1 MRVTIYPSARAFLA
15 AVQSPL
21 EADEPLHSLVLGL
34 CRHLARSPEPPR
46 EAPYLA
52 AVWDR
57 QRLLLAAMMIPPH
70 HLVLAPTEHADE
82 PALRALVA
90 ELRDSQRSVPGVQA
104 PVPHAQRFA
113 ELWCQGEGCRFHRL
127 RRLEI
132 LALETVIAPRPA
144 PGRLR
149 PAIQNDV
156 PQVTEWLLTFQ
167 EEALPEEAAQEETRR
182 RIPEIA
188 RRVVEAGRLFLWEH
202 GEPVSMVALSRP
214 TRHGITLNMVYTPPE
229 HRNRGYA
236 SNAVAQLSQRLL
248 AEGYRFCTLFVDLA
262 NPISTRLY
270 RAIGYRPVAEAEV
283 YRFQPLGRPNP
294 GGKRI

>member
-1 MRVTIYPSARAFLA
+1 MSVTIYPTARDFLA
-15 AVQSPL
+15 AVQTPL
-21 EADEPLHSLVLGL
+21 EADEPLHSLVLGV
-34 CRHLARSPEPPR
+34 CSHLARSPEPPQ

-57 QRLLLAAMMIPPH
+57 QKLLLAAMMIPPH
-70 HLVLAPTEHADE
+70 HLVLAPTEHAD
-82 PALRALVA
+82 PRALLALVK

-104 PVPHAQRFA
+104 PVPHARRFA
-113 ELWCQGEGCRFHRL
+113 ELWCQGEECRFHRL

-132 LALETVIAPRPA
+132 LALETVLAPRPA
-144 PGRLR
+144 PGHLR
-149 PAIQNDV
+149 VATQDDV
-156 PQVTEWLLTFQ
+156 SQVTEWLLAFQ

-202 GEPVSMVALSRP
+202 GGPVSMVALSRP
-214 TRHGITLNMVYTPPE
+214 TRHGVTLNMVYTPPP
-229 HRNRGYA
+229 HRNKGYA

-248 AEGYRFCTLFVDLA
+248 AEGYRFCTLFVDQA

-270 RAIGYRPVAEAEV
+270 RAIGYRPVAEVEV
-283 YRFQPLGRPNP
+283 YRFQPPGPPNP
-294 GGKRI
+294 DGKRI